1 MSGYSARCS
10 MWRDFAPA
18 GDAPPPGLAFSFPE
32 ALPPPWTALWRSVV
46 RRVSV
51 ATDDRE
57 VATLLDRFVGATGVR
72 TLGFVNAHA
81 LNCCVTDTGFAAD
94 LLELDHIVRD
104 GIGVHALYRLIG
116 AHSGLNLNGTDL
128 LPHLIAR
135 FAGCKIALF
144 GTRTQF
150 VERVAETMRRE
161 LRCDVM
167 CADGFQLDGYYLERV
182 ARERPALVV
191 LGMGMPKQERVARL
205 MKHGLHQDVAIV
217 CGGAIL
223 DFLSGQKPRAPY
235 WMRRAGLEWAFR
247 LSLEPRRLFGRYVIG
262 NPLFL
267 MRTAILAG
275 RGPKT
280 APPVR
285 SDPVVYTEAEPFGLG
300 GPLAAA
306 LPEPVV
312 TGRAPLTP
320 SPRDEPTVVPFGAG
334 RSEFSAN
341 RPVVAREELFGR
353 ELDLDRML
361 SWVLDQS
368 GNALIY
374 GPRGYGKTSLVRVF
388 GDIADTRA
396 QVVLYAS
403 CSRNVEFSALMRLY
417 LGEIPETAATEGLP
431 AGELSVQEVAT
442 RLASLR
448 DVSVVIILDEFDRV
462 ERTDTRESIVELVKD
477 VSDLTANVRFVLVGV
492 ATDATSILGYH
503 PSVHRCIACFPLT
516 RLAPEAIDAMFRTK
530 AAADGLIVPEAERQA
545 IVRLSAGSAYH
556 AQLIGQKLVV
566 RARRRSSDLV
576 SAADLDQI
584 VAEVIND
591 AGLMDSNFAR
601 LAAAVRASG
610 PLRAELLGLARI
622 ALGDRSDLIV
632 VPRDRDAGLAAI
644 CRALADDGILKAVG
658 DEPGG
663 MPGEYRFANAFL
675 PQLLLMIDHLAAAR
689 AAA

>member
-1 MSGYSARCS
+1 
-10 MWRDFAPA
+10 MWREFSAA
-18 GDAPPPGLAFSFPE
+18 GDAPPAGLAFSFPE

-51 ATDDRE
+51 ASDDRE
-57 VATLLDRFVGATGVR
+57 LATLLDRFVGGSGVR

-81 LNCCVTDTGFAAD
+81 LNCCVADPSFAAD
-94 LLELDHIVRD
+94 LLELDHIARD

-128 LPHLIAR
+128 LPQLIAR
-135 FAGCKIALF
+135 FAGRKIALF
-144 GTRTQF
+144 GTRLPF
-150 VERVAETMRRE
+150 VERVAETLRRE
-161 LRCDVM
+161 LHCEVV
-167 CADGFQLDGYYLERV
+167 CADGFQLDGYYLQRV
-182 ARERPALVV
+182 AREHPALVV

-205 MKHGLHQDVAIV
+205 MKHGLHQDVAVV

-223 DFLSGQKPRAPY
+223 DFLSGRQPRAPR

-247 LSLEPRRLFGRYVIG
+247 LSREPQRLFGRYVIG

-280 APPVR
+280 PPPVR
-285 SDPVVYTEAEPFGLG
+285 SDPVVYVEAEPFGLG
-300 GPLAAA
+300 GPLPAA
-306 LPEPVV
+306 LPEPGEAMR
-312 TGRAPLTP
+312 TPLPPAPH
-320 SPRDEPTVVPFGAG
+320 RDPTVVPFGAG

-341 RPVVAREELFGR
+341 RPVVARDELFGR
-353 ELDLDRML
+353 EPDLDRML

-396 QVVLYAS
+396 HVVLYAS
-403 CSRNVEFSALMRLY
+403 CSRNVDFSALMRLY
-417 LGEIPETAATEGLP
+417 LGEIPDPAATEGLP
-431 AGELSVQEVAT
+431 VGMLSVQEVAT

-448 DVSVVIILDEFDRV
+448 DASVIIILDEFDRV
-462 ERTDTRESIVELVKD
+462 ERADTRESIVELVKD

-516 RLAPEAIDAMFRTK
+516 RLASEAVDAMFRTK
-530 AAADGLIVPEAERQA
+530 AAADGLMVPEAERAA

-556 AQLIGQKLVV
+556 AQLIGQKLVG
-566 RARRRSSDLV
+566 RARRRSTDLV
-576 SAADLDQI
+576 TAADLYHV
-584 VAEVIND
+584 VAEVVND
-591 AGLMDSNFAR
+591 AGLMDAHFAR
-601 LAAAVRASG
+601 LAADVRASG
-610 PLRAELLGLARI
+610 PLRAELLALARI
-622 ALGDRSDLIV
+622 ALDDRHDLIV
-632 VPRDRDAGLAAI
+632 VPRDGDAGLAAI
-644 CRALADDGILKAVG
+644 CRALVGDGILRAVG

-663 MPGEYRFANAFL
+663 MPGAFRFTNAFL

>member
-1 MSGYSARCS
+1 
-10 MWRDFAPA
+10 MWREFSAA
-18 GDAPPPGLAFSFPE
+18 GDAPPAGLAFGFPD
-32 ALPPPWTALWRSVV
+32 ASPPWTSLWRSVV

-51 ATDDRE
+51 ARDDSDLS
-57 VATLLDRFVGATGVR
+57 TLLARFVDGAGVR

-81 LNCCVTDTGFAAD
+81 LNSCVADPDFAAD
-94 LLELDHIVRD
+94 LLDLDHIVRD

-128 LPHLIAR
+128 LPRLIER
-135 FAGCKIALF
+135 FTGQRIALF
-144 GTRTQF
+144 GTRLPF
-150 VERVAETMRRE
+150 VERVAERLRRE
-161 LRCDVM
+161 LGCDVV

-223 DFLSGQKPRAPY
+223 DFLSGSKPRAPR

-247 LSLEPRRLFGRYVIG
+247 LGLEPRRLFARYVIG

-280 APPVR
+280 EPPVR
-285 SDPVVYTEAEPFGLG
+285 SDPVVYADAEPFGLG
-300 GPLAAA
+300 GPLPAA
-306 LPEPVV
+306 LQEPAAGARVPQPP
-312 TGRAPLTP
+312 PLP
-320 SPRDEPTVVPFGAG
+320 PRGEPTVVPFGAG

-341 RPVVAREELFGR
+341 RPVIARNDLYGR
-353 ELDLDRML
+353 EPDLDRLL

-396 QVVLYAS
+396 HVVLYAS
-403 CSRNVEFSALMRLY
+403 CSRNVDFSALMRLY
-417 LGEIPETAATEGLP
+417 LGEIPDPAATQGLP
-431 AGELSVQEVAT
+431 ASGMLSVQEVAT

-448 DVSVVIILDEFDRV
+448 DTSVVIILDEFDRV
-462 ERTDTRESIVELVKD
+462 ERTDTRESIIELIKD
-477 VSDLTANVRFVLVGV
+477 VSDLTAQVRFVLVGV
-492 ATDATSILGYH
+492 ATDATSVLGYH
-503 PSVHRCIACFPLT
+503 PSVHRCIACFPLA
-516 RLAPEAIDAMFRTK
+516 RLAPEALDAMFRTK
-530 AAADGLIVPEAERQA
+530 AAADGLVVPEAERAA

-556 AQLIGQKLVV
+556 AQLIGQKLVGRV
-566 RARRRSSDLV
+566 RRRSTDLV
-576 SAADLDQI
+576 TAADLDQV
-584 VAEVIND
+584 VAEVIGD
-591 AGLMDSNFAR
+591 AALMDARFAR
-601 LAAAVRASG
+601 LAAEVRASG
-610 PLRAELLGLARI
+610 PLRAELVRLAR
-622 ALGDRSDLIV
+622 A
-632 VPRDRDAGLAAI
+632 
-644 CRALADDGILKAVG
+644 ALADRDDLILVPRERDGGLGAICQELAGNGILTAVG

-663 MPGEYRFANAFL
+663 IAGAYRFTNAFL